1 MSHVLK
7 VHLQEKARQR
17 AEDEVR
23 FAALREQNRRVI
35 EDVDGGKIYSTD
47 LVNCLPNGKV
57 QTVNSMK
64 YPTREI
70 KKKLGISNR
79 ADTPKMF
86 LSFFKKFFEKLIGR

>member
-1 MSHVLK
+1 M
-7 VHLQEKARQR
+7 
-17 AEDEVR
+17 R

-70 KKKLGISNR
+70 KKKLGIVNNR
-79 ADTPKMF
+79 RCIMMVDTSPISTLAIPF
-86 LSFFKKFFEKLIGR
+86 W